1 VSGEVVAV
9 GHTEPMQ
16 RNIDVICDFILQHFY
31 DMDHLSCIESP
42 ALFAGNI

>member
-1 VSGEVVAV
+1 VLGEVVDV

-16 RNIDVICDFILQHFY
+16 RNVDVICDFVLQHFY
-31 DMDHLSCIESP
+31 VMDHLSCIESP